1 MFGKNEPKKDDEEF
15 EYTEPN
21 ASDYMYHSIPNVN
34 SKEYDSF
41 LLKTIANILL
51 DYNYIIKE
59 KYDVVIIE
67 SQG

>member
-1 MFGKNEPKKDDEEF
+1 
-15 EYTEPN
+15 
-21 ASDYMYHSIPNVN
+21 MYHSIPNVN

-41 LLKTIANILL
+41 LLKKIANILL
-51 DYNYIIKE
+51 DYNYTIKE